1 MFKVISVLLS
11 LCALSACGAT
21 PEIVL
26 NEDLPTAVVS
36 SVASPEPP
44 ATAPAS
50 APVLPPP
57 DSEPSIDMPA
67 QTAPIAPVSVEPSAP
82 ALRQISEGSFRNGFH
97 KVSGQASL
105 IENGDQKFLRVE
117 NFSTENGPDLFFYL
131 IRNDSGQPQGGDF
144 IDLGRLKA
152 TQGSANYEIPAE
164 INLADYQSVSVWCK
178 AFSVNFG
185 SAKLTA
191 Q

>member
-1 MFKVISVLLS
+1 MFKVTSVLLS

-21 PEIVL
+21 PEVVL
-26 NEDLPTAVVS
+26 NEALPTAAVVS
-36 SVASPEPP
+36 PVTSSSEPP
-44 ATAPAS
+44 ATAPVS
-50 APVLPPP
+50 TP
-57 DSEPSIDMPA
+57 DSEPSINAPPE
-67 QTAPIAPVSVEPSAP
+67 QTAPVAPASTEPSAP
-82 ALRQISEGSFRNGFH
+82 ALKQISEGAFRNGFH